1 MKYSKIVKKCE
12 LIFLAVAIMIIMLP
26 KKPSFEIDMLDVG
39 QGDGIYMMTPEGE
52 TYLFDGG
59 SSDEKNLAQNTLVP
73 FLKSKGVARIDYALV
88 SHTDTDHISG
98 IMELMQGDELL
109 SGSAAAGGIE
119 KL

>member
-59 SSDEKNLAQNTLVP
+59 SSDEKNLAQNTLGP
-73 FLKSKGVARIDYALV
+73 FLKSKGQ
-88 SHTDTDHISG
+88 SHRYRPYQRHYGTD
-98 IMELMQGDELL
+98 
-109 SGSAAAGGIE
+109 AGR
-119 KL
+119 

>member
-26 KKPSFEIDMLDVG
+26 KSRLLKLTCWTWA
-39 QGDGIYMMTPEGE
+39 GDGIYMMTPEGE

-59 SSDEKNLAQNTLVP
+59 SSDEKNLAENTLVP

-88 SHTDTDHISG
+88 SHTDTDI
-98 IMELMQGDELL
+98 
-109 SGSAAAGGIE
+109 SAA
-119 KL
+119 LWN

>member
-1 MKYSKIVKKCE
+1 MCCRIKKNQQRTQNSEIFKDCKKCE

-73 FLKSKGVARIDYALV
+73 FLKSKGVR
-88 SHTDTDHISG
+88 G
-98 IMELMQGDELL
+98 
-109 SGSAAAGGIE
+109 
-119 KL
+119 